1 MIEAKSIYFR
11 YHQEWVIKDVSF
23 RLEKGASIGLIGPNG
38 SGKTTLLKIL
48 YRLLSPQKGEVSYD
62 LLPLKRMKQRD
73 IAKRIAVVAQ
83 ENYPLFPFRVIEI
96 VLMGRSPYLGQVIF
110 ESKKDLEIAKRVM
123 EWTKVLS
130 LSERSVDELS
140 GGEKK
145 RVFIARALCQEP
157 QVILLD
163 EPTANLDIH
172 HQVDFL
178 DLILTLNR
186 ERGLTIVMA
195 SHDINIASEFCDRLI
210 LLREGRIFKMGSPNE
225 VITEE
230 NIEQVYGCQVWV
242 DQNPISGT
250 PRITLMKKG
259 A

>member
-1 MIEAKSIYFR
+1 
-11 YHQEWVIKDVSF
+11 
-23 RLEKGASIGLIGPNG
+23 
-38 SGKTTLLKIL
+38 
-48 YRLLSPQKGEVSYD
+48 
-62 LLPLKRMKQRD
+62 
-73 IAKRIAVVAQ
+73 VVAQ

-123 EWTKVLS
+123 EWTNILS
-130 LSERSVDELS
+130 LSERSIDELS

-145 RVFIARALCQEP
+145 RVFIARALSQEP
-157 QVILLD
+157 EVILLD

-230 NIEQVYGCQVWV
+230 NIEQVYNCRVWV
-242 DQNPISGT
+242 DQNPISGM
-250 PRITLMKKG
+250 PRITLMKKT
-259 A
+259 